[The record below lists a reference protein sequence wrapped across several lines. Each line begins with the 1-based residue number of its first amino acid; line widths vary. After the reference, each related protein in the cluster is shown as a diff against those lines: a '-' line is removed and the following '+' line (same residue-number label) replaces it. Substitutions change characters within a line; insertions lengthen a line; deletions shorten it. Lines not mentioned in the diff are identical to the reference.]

1 MRRVYAIAAAVVMDS
16 VRRKIVWVVVLFGS
30 VMAVT
35 IPSLPS
41 YSLGIVQAVFREVA
55 LALSYA
61 AALVVALTLA
71 ASRIPGEVERRT
83 VYNVLSKRVARSEY
97 VLGTWL
103 GIVGVLGACIAAFTV
118 VNQVIGQITYGDA
131 MWRLWEG
138 ALGVWL
144 ETSVV
149 AAFAVAVSTLVGP
162 IVVVV
167 ASIAFVFIA
176 HSRAALLGSAAPR
189 IAWVLFPSLD
199 PLDVINPVAHGNGIS
214 ATYAGYMILVAVAYS
229 AACVLLG
236 SVTFRRRDL

>member
-1 MRRVYAIAAAVVMDS
+1 MKRVYAIAAAVVMDS

-30 VMAVT
+30 VMAVA

-41 YSLGIVQAVFREVA
+41 YSLGIVEAVFREVA

-61 AALVVALTLA
+61 MALAVALTIA
-71 ASRIPGEVERRT
+71 ANRIPGETERRT
-83 VYNVLSKRVARSEY
+83 VYNVLAKRVARSEY

-103 GIVGVLGACIAAFTV
+103 GIAGVLGACIATLTV
-118 VNQVIGQITYGDA
+118 VNQVIGLLTYGDP

-144 ETSVV
+144 ETSVI

-167 ASIAFVFIA
+167 ASVAYVFVA
-176 HSRAALLGSAAPR
+176 HSRAALLGPAAPR
-189 IAWVLFPSLD
+189 LAWKLFPSLD
-199 PLDVINPVAHGNGIS
+199 PLNIINPVAHGNGVS
-214 ATYAGYMILVAVAYS
+214 AAYAGYMLLVAAGY
-229 AACVLLG
+229 AAALVLLG
-236 SVTFRRRDL
+236 SVAFRRRDL